1 MDIEELFNKLLSL
14 ECKRRI
20 CGSIRE
26 GFILKLDVDFMN
38 WYEKIKVIWN
48 FL

>member
-14 ECKRRI
+14 ESKIRI

-26 GFILKLDVDFMN
+26 GFILDLDVDFMK
-38 WYEKIKVIWN
+38 WYENIKVVWN